1 MLPALLIAYNRP
13 DHTARVLDS
22 LRDAGI
28 REVFVSLDG
37 PRAGSEEKCERTRAV
52 VESASWPERITIRAS
67 SINEGPGWG
76 PRHAIEW
83 FFSQVPVG
91 IICEDDTLLGV
102 DAAEF
107 LTQAAADFR
116 AGVPMAAAT
125 SLGAVAYRGTAS
137 YFASRYATT
146 WGWATSADTWSF
158 YDYSIADWPER
169 RSTDWLLRIG
179 GSKHFAQYWTNVFDI
194 TYADRD
200 HYWDYQWQ
208 YAMWKN
214 DWLCWHPRVNLVTN
228 IGFDEAGTHTH
239 AARQGLTE
247 LPVGQ
252 LPMPLVVPTSTQSDR
267 RVDTWIDR
275 NVYRTR
281 RSLKGRMYRAL
292 FRRSDS
298 GAGE

>member
-13 DHTARVLDS
+13 DHTARVMDS
-22 LRDAGI
+22 MRDAGI

-37 PRAGSEEKCERTRAV
+37 ARTGSEELCERTRAV
-52 VESASWPERITIRAS
+52 VEAASWPERITVRES
-67 SINEGPGWG
+67 TVNQGPGWG
-76 PRHAIEW
+76 PRNAIDW
-83 FFSQVPVG
+83 FFSHVPRG
-91 IICEDDTLLGV
+91 IICEDDTLLGS

-107 LTQAAADFR
+107 LTQVVQDDR
-116 AGVPMAAAT
+116 DGVTMSAAT
-125 SLGAVAYRGTAS
+125 SLGARAYRGEAD

-146 WGWATSADTWSF
+146 WGWATDADTWSA
-158 YDYSIADWPER
+158 YDYLIADWPER

-179 GSKHFAQYWTNVFDI
+179 GSRHFAQYWTNVFDM

-228 IGFDEAGTHTH
+228 IGFDGAATHTQ
-239 AARQGLTE
+239 AARRGLTE
-247 LPVGQ
+247 LPVGR
-252 LPMPLVVPTSTQSDR
+252 LPISLVPPASTRCED
-267 RVDTWIDR
+267 RVDEWIDR

-281 RSLKGRMYRAL
+281 RSFKGRVYRAL
-292 FRRSDS
+292 VKRSSS
-298 GAGE
+298 GVEE